1 MSWSLCS
8 VTFMSDEAEF
18 DSEFDMR
25 SDTPEGKDPDTYSP
39 TLRRYHRMLWSKELP
54 GGMAFTLEPQ
64 GRSRYLVHDSD
75 LGRFVLGSD
84 TIATSHPGE
93 LGGLYSQASE
103 GENAEF
109 HRVGRTIGGHI
120 VFPGVPTGGKQTI
133 NQARGLH
140 PSIEDR
146 FDLTL
151 EAIRRHY
158 ARESSPLADT
168 LAAYTDFFELFR
180 DFAGYVSSSTSETSS
195 PRRVRS
201 TSSIHSSSSDPVR
214 CQTLLRR
221 ISPIANAL
229 STSFVCAISESEI
242 GSTKRA
248 DASAR
253 GEQPADARRA

>member
-1 MSWSLCS
+1 
-8 VTFMSDEAEF
+8 MSDEAEFDSEF

-25 SDTPEGKDPDTYSP
+25 SDTPEGKDPDTHSP

-54 GGMAFTLEPQ
+54 NGMVFALEPQ
-64 GRSRYLVHDSD
+64 GRSRYLVHDSG

-84 TIATSHPGE
+84 TIATSHPGK
-93 LGGLYSQASE
+93 LAGLYSQASE
-103 GENAEF
+103 GQNAEF

-140 PSIEDR
+140 PLIADR

-158 ARESSPLADT
+158 AGESSPLTDT

-180 DFAGYVSSSTSETSS
+180 DFAGYVEFFHLGDLITETDAINFLHPFVEFGSG
-195 PRRVRS
+195 PLPDTLEAYLAYRERTLNFVRA
-201 TSSIHSSSSDPVR
+201 R
-214 CQTLLRR
+214 NQR
-221 ISPIANAL
+221 IRDWVDEEGGRQIK
-229 STSFVCAISESEI
+229 C
-242 GSTKRA
+242 
-248 DASAR
+248 
-253 GEQPADARRA
+253 